1 MPFSVKAYYAD
12 HPLTVTTKTAKE
24 AFAKAVEWHVVERF
38 TNVSISNGRKRY
50 SIAEFSSVMALIEI
64 AKDGRSRM
72 LKSARSH
79 TASGA
84 GKAWLLGFSA

>member
-24 AFAKAVEWHVVERF
+24 AFAKAVEWHVVEKF
-38 TNVSISNGRKRY
+38 SGVSIHDGARMY

-64 AKDGRSRM
+64 ANTVDREC
-72 LKSARSH
+72 
-79 TASGA
+79 
-84 GKAWLLGFSA
+84 

>member
-38 TNVSISNGRKRY
+38 TTVSISNGRKRY

-64 AKDGRSRM
+64 ANTVDREC
-72 LKSARSH
+72 
-79 TASGA
+79 
-84 GKAWLLGFSA
+84 

>member
-64 AKDGRSRM
+64 ASTVDREC
-72 LKSARSH
+72 
-79 TASGA
+79 
-84 GKAWLLGFSA
+84 

>member
-1 MPFSVKAYYAD
+1 
-12 HPLTVTTKTAKE
+12 VTTKTAKE

-64 AKDGRSRM
+64 ANTVDREC
-72 LKSARSH
+72 
-79 TASGA
+79 
-84 GKAWLLGFSA
+84 

>member
-24 AFAKAVEWHVVERF
+24 ALAKAVEWHVVERF

-64 AKDGRSRM
+64 ANTVDREC
-72 LKSARSH
+72 
-79 TASGA
+79 
-84 GKAWLLGFSA
+84 

>member
-1 MPFSVKAYYAD
+1 MPFSVKAYDAD

-38 TNVSISNGRKRY
+38 TKVSISNGRKRY

-64 AKDGRSRM
+64 ANTVDREC
-72 LKSARSH
+72 
-79 TASGA
+79 
-84 GKAWLLGFSA
+84 